1 MVRIV
6 VQNDVVFVVDSLDRR
21 IAVNAT
27 ATIAEPGG
35 ASARCTALAG
45 VLGGLDP
52 SRTVT
57 IETSGDGVLVRS
69 GKSRFVIAGLP
80 IDMLPESGELTDAAT
95 SFDLDT
101 NQLRRM
107 LEVCEHAIS
116 TEETRYYLNGLYFH
130 IADKTLRGTSTDG
143 HRLAWLDL
151 PMPAGIDAMPGV
163 IVPAKIVAILIK
175 LLKRKPTPDKVSLR
189 LSDRL
194 VEVLLP
200 NLALTAKLV
209 DGTFPDYLRIIP
221 PASGN
226 TVIVDTDNLRQ
237 ALARIEA
244 LFNEKSKRGMRTAG
258 LSWSNGEL
266 HVAMTSTDET
276 DDVIEDVV
284 ITGNGRFAA
293 RISYLT

>member
-1 MVRIV
+1 
-6 VQNDVVFVVDSLDRR
+6 
-21 IAVNAT
+21 
-27 ATIAEPGG
+27 
-35 ASARCTALAG
+35 
-45 VLGGLDP
+45 
-52 SRTVT
+52 
-57 IETSGDGVLVRS
+57 
-69 GKSRFVIAGLP
+69 
-80 IDMLPESGELTDAAT
+80 MLPESGRLVGSAVG
-95 SFDLDT
+95 FDLDT
-101 NQLRRM
+101 AQLRRM
-107 LEVCEHAIS
+107 LQFCEHAIS
-116 TEETRYYLNGLYFH
+116 TEETRYYLNGLYLH
-130 IADKTLRGTSTDG
+130 AADKILRGVATDG

-151 PMPAGIDAMPGV
+151 PMPAGIYAMPGV

-209 DGTFPDYLRIIP
+209 DGTFPDYLHIIP

-293 RISYLT
+293 RISYLTDVLEALGSKKIMLDTNGPSNPAIRITAPDNTAALAIVMPVRW